1 MIFFRPGSQVHRLT
15 AVLAIAGEIPVSD
28 LFWFGSQRTVRALVA
43 QLVETQTLRNTLTGE
58 ELTCRLLKLHGKGSG
73 KTIRF
78 YKAGLPILD
87 WLGVKEYY
95 LASFWN
101 HNFPSDLAHKSRME
115 RVAETLL
122 ILPHAN
128 VEFRAWRLPELS
140 LERFQNLCFSIPS
153 YYLARDLKRVGSDEK
168 DKIGF
173 SRITGAIL
181 TEDSLLPVFNTQ
193 DAVMKW
199 SGEGEQKAQLT
210 LLNLAQKNIRVNQ
223 VDAAILLGKSDGTA
237 IRTMAEMNA
246 KQRLSLRFDIVYRS
260 VYFVPMSK
268 EGVDQLRLL
277 LTPGWNER
285 LLSALF
291 APGQRSYNRG
301 SFEYDAVVD
310 GTYIFCFFDG
320 DLARLNRLRE
330 ALETDNYP
338 CQLLCFPFQV
348 GLVRQALGDLVDI
361 RIFEPGDIL
370 DALGAE
376 RRTIFESQA

>member
-78 YKAGLPILD
+78 YKAGLPVLD
-87 WLGVKEYY
+87 WLGVKKYY

-101 HNFPSDLAHKSRME
+101 HNFPSDPAHRSRMN

-140 LERFQNLCFSIPS
+140 LDQFQNLAFSKPG
-153 YYLARDLKRVGSDEK
+153 YYLARDLKKVATDDES
-168 DKIGF
+168 KISF

-181 TEDSLLPVFNTQ
+181 TADSLLPVFNTQ

-199 SGEGEQKAQLT
+199 NGEGEQKTQLS
-210 LLNLAQKNIRVNQ
+210 LLNLAQKNIRVKQ
-223 VDAAILLGKSDGTA
+223 VDAAILLGKSDDTA
-237 IRTMAEMNA
+237 IRTMAEMKA
-246 KQRLSLRFDIVYRS
+246 TRRLSLRFDIVYRFI
-260 VYFVPMSK
+260 YYVPLRK

-277 LTPGWNER
+277 LTPDWNER
-285 LLSALF
+285 LLSAMF
-291 APGQRSYNRG
+291 TPAQRSYNRG
-301 SFEYDAVVD
+301 SFEYDAIVD

-320 DLARLNRLRE
+320 DIARLNRLRE
-330 ALETDNYP
+330 ALETDNIF

-348 GLVRQALGDLVDI
+348 SLVRQALGDLVDI
-361 RIFEPGDIL
+361 RIYAPGDVL
-370 DALGAE
+370 NALGIE
-376 RRTIFESQA
+376 RRTIFES